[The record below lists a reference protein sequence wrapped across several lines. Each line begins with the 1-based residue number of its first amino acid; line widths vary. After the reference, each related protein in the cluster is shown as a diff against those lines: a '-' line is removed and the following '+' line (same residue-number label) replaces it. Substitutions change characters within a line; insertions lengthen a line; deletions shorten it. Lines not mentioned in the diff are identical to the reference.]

1 MRKIMLM
8 SVLALTA
15 CNNAGEAEEP
25 EAIEEAEMEAEAQPS
40 ELAPRG
46 AQQVMLEER
55 VSVDE
60 APAELWARI
69 GDQACDLK
77 DWLPGVESCEV
88 TSGTDGQVGA
98 IRLLNGGPV
107 QEEFIAWDNA
117 GRTHSYKMI
126 EGPFAEAGYTATL
139 SVVPGDNGGS
149 EAVWKIEAT
158 PTADQVETMTQA
170 FQGMLN
176 AGLSKI
182 SGKPMP
188 EAPATPD
195 TPAPTE

>member
-1 MRKIMLM
+1 MRKIMLL
-8 SVLALTA
+8 SGLALAA
-15 CNNAGEAEEP
+15 CNEAGDAEQPAAVEAA
-25 EAIEEAEMEAEAQPS
+25 EAEAEAQPS

-46 AQQVMLEER
+46 AQQVVLEER
-55 VSVDE
+55 VAVDE
-60 APAELWARI
+60 APDELWARI
-69 GDQACDLK
+69 GDQACDLQ
-77 DWLPGVESCEV
+77 DWLPGVENCEV
-88 TSGTDGQVGA
+88 TSGTDGQPGA

-107 QEEFIAWDNA
+107 QEEFITWDNA
-117 GRTHSYKMI
+117 ARTHSYKMI

-139 SVVPGDNGGS
+139 SVVPGENGGS

-170 FQGMLN
+170 FEGMLN

-188 EAPATPD
+188 ETPE
-195 TPAPTE
+195 TPEPTE